1 MRSARGSAGPC
12 GGRSVAPQAV
22 FAARMSPARLRPA
35 KRSRVDRR
43 HCPVGQNSANDHG
56 DDSVQSSACCPG
68 QLPLS
73 CMRCDSFHVGLI
85 SGSSATRE
93 PQFLLRQVMKRGP
106 QLRELPF
113 DAGCGPALN
122 PLTSRNKYASDF
134 L

>member
-1 MRSARGSAGPC
+1 MGSGPC

-22 FAARMSPARLRPA
+22 FAARMTPARLRPA

-73 CMRCDSFHVGLI
+73 CMRCDSFHVGLNI
-85 SGSSATRE
+85 WEFRDPGTTIPAAPGDETRPANSGA
-93 PQFLLRQVMKRGP
+93 PLRCRVWTGAQS
-106 QLRELPF
+106 F
-113 DAGCGPALN
+113 DFAKQIC
-122 PLTSRNKYASDF
+122 
-134 L
+134 